1 MATGSDE
8 RAGRALAALDGVLR
22 PLALY
27 LGGTILI
34 GLAGLIVVAV
44 GFRYLLNAPIFG
56 AGDIAQLLLL
66 AIVTFSVAQSGRTG
80 GQVAVEILGTVMGPR
95 VTRWTDA
102 IVNSLG
108 AIMMV
113 ILTLQLF
120 DNGQSAA
127 DYGEASSSLVIPFGP
142 FYMLLA
148 VGMALYALV
157 LILEALAHVAGRA
170 VPHKIEILEDIARDQ
185 PE

>member
-1 MATGSDE
+1 MQAGPDE
-8 RAGRALAALDGVLR
+8 GAGRALALLDSVLR

-27 LGGTILI
+27 LGGAILI
-34 GLAGLIVVAV
+34 ALAGLIVVAV

-80 GQVAVEILGTVMGPR
+80 GQVAVEILGTVMGSR
-95 VTRWTDA
+95 ITRWTDA
-102 IVNSLG
+102 IVKVLG
-108 AIMMV
+108 AMMMI

-120 DNGQSAA
+120 ENGQSAA

-148 VGMALYALV
+148 FGMALYAVVLV
-157 LILEALAHVAGRA
+157 VEALAHLAGRA
-170 VPHKIEILEDIARDQ
+170 VHHRTETLEDVTGK
-185 PE
+185 